1 MGTYL
6 VKRLILALPV
16 LIGITFVVFV
26 AVRLAPGDTAI
37 ALAGLDSNQEVLEAI
52 RKEYGLD
59 KSGPEQY
66 AKFMTDLVHLNLGT
80 SSVTRLPI
88 AEEIAARLPTT
99 ATLALLATAF
109 ATALGIT
116 LGVLAARFQRTWLDY
131 TLMIVAMAALS
142 VPNYVVGL
150 GAILIFAVTLH
161 LLPATGGG
169 SPQAFIL
176 PVVTIGLVGVGVI
189 ARQTRSAVLEVLA
202 EDYVRTAR
210 AKGLNEGRVMYGH
223 ALRNALI
230 PVVTIIGLIFG
241 NLLGGT
247 VIVETI
253 YSLNG
258 IGKYM
263 IDRISSRDY
272 PAVQGAV
279 LVIALSYVFV
289 NILVDVMYGVVDKRV
304 RLK

>member
-6 VKRLILALPV
+6 LKRLILAVPV
-16 LIGITFVVFV
+16 LWGISFVVFA
-26 AVRLAPGDTAI
+26 AVRLAPGDTAVT
-37 ALAGLDSNQEVLEAI
+37 LAGLDSNQQVLEAI

-66 AKFMTDLVHLNLGT
+66 ATFMNGLLHFNLGT
-80 SSVTRLPI
+80 SSVTRVPI
-88 AEEIAARLPTT
+88 AEEIAARIPTT
-99 ATLALLATAF
+99 ASLALLATAF
-109 ATALGIT
+109 ATTLGIT
-116 LGVLAARFQRTWLDY
+116 LGVLAAQFQRTWVDY
-131 TLMIVAMAALS
+131 VLMVIAMAALS
-142 VPNYVVGL
+142 VPNYVIGL
-150 GAILIFAVTLH
+150 CAILIFAVTLH
-161 LLPATGGG
+161 VLPATGGG
-169 SPQAFIL
+169 STQAFIL
-176 PVVTIGLVGVGVI
+176 PVLTVGLAAAGVI

-210 AKGLNEGRVMYGH
+210 AKGLNERRVMYGH

-230 PVVTIIGLIFG
+230 PIVTIVGLIFG
-241 NLLGGT
+241 SLLGGT

-253 YSLNG
+253 FSLNG
-258 IGKYM
+258 LGKYM
-263 IDRISSRDY
+263 IDRINSRDY

-289 NILVDVMYGVVDKRV
+289 NILVDLLYGVVDKRV

>member
-6 VKRLILALPV
+6 VKRLMLALPV
-16 LIGITFVVFV
+16 LVGITFVVFV
-26 AVRLAPGDTAI
+26 AVRLAPGDTAVT
-37 ALAGLDSNQEVLEAI
+37 LAGLDSNPEILEAI

-66 AKFMTDLVHLNLGT
+66 LTFITDLVHLNLGT
-80 SSVTRLPI
+80 SSVTRRPI
-88 AEEIAARLPTT
+88 ADEIAARIPTT

-109 ATALGIT
+109 ATVLGMT

-131 TLMIVAMAALS
+131 TLMIFAMAALS

-161 LLPATGGG
+161 VLPATGGD

-176 PVVTIGLVGVGVI
+176 PVITTGLVGVGVI
-189 ARQTRSAVLEVLA
+189 ARQTRSAVLDVLA

-210 AKGLNEGRVMYGH
+210 AKGLNERRVMYGH

-241 NLLGGT
+241 SLLGGT

-253 YSLNG
+253 FSLNG
-258 IGKYM
+258 IGKFM
-263 IDRISSRDY
+263 IDRINSRDY